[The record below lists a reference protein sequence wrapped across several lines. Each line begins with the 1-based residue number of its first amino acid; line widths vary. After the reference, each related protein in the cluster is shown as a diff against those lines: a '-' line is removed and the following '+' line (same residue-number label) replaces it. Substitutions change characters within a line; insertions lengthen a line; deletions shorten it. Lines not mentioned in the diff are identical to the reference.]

1 MSRLATRSTLRGTC
15 GHSTPIR
22 YGRRIHWKACHA
34 ISFELYLTGRAMEK
48 GPPGE
53 QIDVGRA
60 EQHGSCWA
68 ALAVAPADGHD
79 RHQAAERGTCCG
91 CECRDTVLT
100 SRLYVRASRGVRDSG
115 GAKHRQTSAASAPTS
130 CEHEGDRCGW
140 TDCWMGASS
149 VRAVACGN
157 LDNRAT
163 VLGLGLHRTEQSNL
177 DTKPGLLT
185 QTGRTPGSW
194 APTAGQA
201 AGFGL
206 VRESLCH

>member
-34 ISFELYLTGRAMEK
+34 ISCELYLTGRAMEK

-140 TDCWMGASS
+140 MDCWMGASS

-157 LDNRAT
+157 GQPSNCIRVGPSQNRT
-163 VLGLGLHRTEQSNL
+163 KQSGYEARPS
-177 DTKPGLLT
+177 DADGED
-185 QTGRTPGSW
+185 
-194 APTAGQA
+194 AGQLGA
-201 AGFGL
+201 DSRASGGF
-206 VRESLCH
+206 RPCT